1 MERQMTVTAIPDA
14 VPERLP
20 PFPIPARASDK
31 QKTSLKTGQFL
42 DTDNATQRAYWAF
55 VPEDYNPA
63 FDYGLLVWIA
73 PAGAPMEGELLS
85 AWKAECEQRGLIR
98 MALSYG
104 SSGTRY
110 CVVHDPATTIC
121 CGRHVSRQ
129 CHSGLILF
137 APRAERA
144 RGWLPDDAEVIYGM
158 VERLRERYAID
169 ANRIVV
175 HGYSDGGMLAAHL
188 AFKHRELFR
197 GLILASSAPRMVVP
211 ENRPGLRFQVLFVC
225 GDKEEV
231 ATSVEQ
237 TAEGLRRVKYP
248 VSLIRFEST
257 TARYPPGA
265 TVQAAA
271 RWCDMLDR
279 M

>member
-85 AWKAECEQRGLIR
+85 AWKAECQQR
-98 MALSYG
+98 
-104 SSGTRY
+104 
-110 CVVHDPATTIC
+110 
-121 CGRHVSRQ
+121 
-129 CHSGLILF
+129 GLILF

-144 RGWLPDDAEVIYGM
+144 RGWLPDDAEVIRGM

-231 ATSVEQ
+231 GTSVDQ
-237 TAEGLRRVKYP
+237 AAEGLRRMKYP
-248 VSLIRFEST
+248 ASLIRFEST

-265 TVQAAA
+265 TVQAVV

-279 M
+279 I